1 MAAATLAIRL
11 SVSPLISV
19 VVVVST
25 TNQLAIAFA
34 SDLSLWSF
42 EPFVLRD

>member
-1 MAAATLAIRL
+1 MAAAIRL
-11 SVSPLISV
+11 SVSPLISVV